1 MDSHKGMKKE
11 GQNARVDKMV
21 WQLPEL
27 IELDIN
33 ESTLNLTKVSG
44 VSVNDGG
51 DPFNDYN
58 S

>member
-1 MDSHKGMKKE
+1 MNSQEGLNKANQDSKTEKK
-11 GQNARVDKMV
+11 V

-33 ESTLNLTKVSG
+33 ESTLNLTKG
-44 VSVNDGG
+44 PSVNDGG
-51 DPFNDYN
+51 DGFTDYN

>member
-1 MDSHKGMKKE
+1 MNSQEGINKE
-11 GQNARVDKMV
+11 NQNNRTGKMV

-33 ESTLNLTKVSG
+33 ESTLNVTKAAG
-44 VSVNDGG
+44 VSINDGG
-51 DPFNDYN
+51 DAFSDYN